1 MKKIISVIAAL
12 TLLGSVAAAPKK
24 PAAKPAAKPAVAAPV
39 VAAPAVPKSTA
50 PSGGAKF
57 IIAPWGGYNI
67 AQKTDLVTAS
77 EANYVPTLTQ
87 SVSNDTK
94 TQGVAGGLDLWYG
107 EKFQFGL
114 GAYYQQGNKTTKTT
128 SFTAAQSGTVA
139 GTITQVVQVNYLPI
153 LAQVRLFV
161 FDGFYVGAGA
171 GVAVLISSK
180 IEGSTSFTPAQLNS
194 TLLPFSADLSGTAIW
209 LQGKVGYQLD
219 LSDMLALNVFANFS
233 YQIQTVSYKD
243 LSSNGT
249 TTSYVTADVKN
260 TGYNITPGLAIAFK
274 F

>member
-1 MKKIISVIAAL
+1 MKKLISVVAAL
-12 TLLGSVAAAPKK
+12 ALVGSIAAAPKK
-24 PAAKPAAKPAVAAPV
+24 PAKPAAKPAVAV
-39 VAAPAVPKSTA
+39 PAVPAVPAIPKSTS
-50 PSGGAKF
+50 PTGGAKF

-67 AQKTDLVTAS
+67 GQKTDLVTAS
-77 EANYVPTLTQ
+77 EANYLSAVTQ

-94 TQGVAGGLDLWYG
+94 AQGIAGGLDLWYG

-114 GAYYQQGNKTTKTT
+114 GAYYQQGTKTTKTT
-128 SFTAAQSGTVA
+128 SFTAAQSGSVA
-139 GTITQVVQVNYLPI
+139 GTTTQVVQMNYLPI
-153 LAQVRLFV
+153 LAQVRFFV
-161 FDGFYVGAGA
+161 FEGFYVGAGA

-180 IEGSTSFTPAQLNS
+180 IEGSSTFTQAQLNS
-194 TLLPFSADLSGTAIW
+194 TLLPFSTDVTGTAIW
-209 LQGKVGYQLD
+209 LQGKVGYQFD

-243 LSSNGT
+243 ISSNGT
-249 TTSYVTADVKN
+249 ATSAVASDVKN